1 MKLSGAE
8 TIKIICDRDGI
19 ALTDLAERLGCSAQ
33 NLNNKLKRDNF
44 TINDLGAILD
54 ALGYDFDIV
63 TTKK

>member
-8 TIKIICDRDGI
+8 TIKIICDREGI
-19 ALTDLAERLGCSAQ
+19 ALKDLAGRLGCTAQ

-44 TINDLGAILD
+44 TINDFGTILD

-63 TTKK
+63 TMKK